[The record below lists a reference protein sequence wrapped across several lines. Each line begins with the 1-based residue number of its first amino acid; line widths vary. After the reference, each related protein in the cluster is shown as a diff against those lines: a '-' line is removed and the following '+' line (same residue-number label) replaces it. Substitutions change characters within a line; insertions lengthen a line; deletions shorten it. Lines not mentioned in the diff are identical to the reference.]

1 MNIFNIIKFAFIA
14 FLILFFLIALIRII
28 FYILSLIFIA
38 VYPKKNNEEKG
49 KKQTTNLP
57 HDDVLLRD
65 IKKEKKNELENV
77 EKLSENLYDPNNNIE
92 EKEEDKIVG
101 IAKPIGYWTSL
112 ILGDKL
118 SELLIQKQSMN
129 RNGGGFW
136 VDLITSKRK
145 INNNEELNIKQH

>member
-1 MNIFNIIKFAFIA
+1 MNIFNITKFAFIA

-28 FYILSLIFIA
+28 FYILSLIFIL
-38 VYPKKNNEEKG
+38 VHPKKNNKDKN

-57 HDDVLLRD
+57 HDDALLRD
-65 IKKEKKNELENV
+65 IKKEKKNELKNV

-92 EKEEDKIVG
+92 KKEDDKIVG
-101 IAKPIGYWTSL
+101 IVKPIGYWTSL

-129 RNGGGFW
+129 KNGGGFW
-136 VDLITSKRK
+136 VNLITSKRK
-145 INNNEELNIKQH
+145 INNKEEELKIK

>member
-1 MNIFNIIKFAFIA
+1 MNISNIIKFAFIA

-28 FYILSLIFIA
+28 FYILSLILI
-38 VYPKKNNEEKG
+38 VVHPKKNNEEKS

-65 IKKEKKNELENV
+65 IKKEKKNELKNV

-92 EKEEDKIVG
+92 KKEDDKIVG
-101 IAKPIGYWTSL
+101 IVKPIGYWTSL

-129 RNGGGFW
+129 KNGGGFW
-136 VDLITSKRK
+136 VNLITSKRK
-145 INNNEELNIKQH
+145 INNKEEDLKIK

>member
-1 MNIFNIIKFAFIA
+1 MNIFNITKFAFIA

-28 FYILSLIFIA
+28 FYILSLILI
-38 VYPKKNNEEKG
+38 VVHPKKNNEEKS

-65 IKKEKKNELENV
+65 IKKEKKNELKNV

-92 EKEEDKIVG
+92 KKEDDKIIG
-101 IAKPIGYWTSL
+101 IVKPIGYWTSL

-129 RNGGGFW
+129 KNGGGFW
-136 VDLITSKRK
+136 VNLITSERK
-145 INNNEELNIKQH
+145 INNKEEDLKIK

>member
-1 MNIFNIIKFAFIA
+1 MNISNIIKFAFIA

-28 FYILSLIFIA
+28 FYILSLIFI
-38 VYPKKNNEEKG
+38 VVHPKKNNEEKS

-57 HDDVLLRD
+57 HDDALLRD
-65 IKKEKKNELENV
+65 IKKEKKNELKNV

-92 EKEEDKIVG
+92 KKEDGKIVG

-129 RNGGGFW
+129 KNGGGFW
-136 VDLITSKRK
+136 VNLITSKRK
-145 INNNEELNIKQH
+145 INNKEEELNIKQ